1 MKVRLS
7 DAIDS
12 YEQYR
17 VSTGAAK
24 ETRRNDRQTLLALL
38 TFTGNLYADHIN
50 HDRMT
55 EFLAGRTATRSVNSI
70 RVDYQVLKGFF
81 RWAEDT
87 RRVPRSR
94 NPMTARKMPKA
105 ERRER
110 ARVSVSD
117 FPHLLDCAGKRH
129 PRDRIFIA
137 VALYTMLRSSSM
149 VTMRVGDLRLNDRR
163 IMVKLHK
170 TKDYDEA
177 PVNETLDAEM
187 RRWLMAYQD
196 ECGPLD
202 KNWHL
207 IPARRLV
214 RFPGFGGNEGITRL
228 APERPI
234 THSANQIVKPALLAM
249 GFAIEGNPKLL
260 GEGAHTLRRSSARAL
275 YDRLASEGHDDSV
288 RVVKMALNHQDMAT
302 TEGYLGI
309 SGDRK
314 RRDDIFLDGPLFPG
328 LPGAIEIGAVDRGQG
343 EGDRRAL

>member
-1 MKVRLS
+1 MKTHLS

-12 YEQYR
+12 YAQYR
-17 VSTGAAK
+17 VSIGTAK
-24 ETRRNDRQTLLALL
+24 ETRRNDKQTLMALL
-38 TFTGNLYADHIN
+38 AHCGNIYSDHVS

-70 RVDYQVLKGFF
+70 RVDYQVLRSFF

-94 NPMTARKMPKA
+94 NPMQGRRTPKG
-105 ERRER
+105 EKRER

-117 FPHLLDCAGKRH
+117 FPHLLDVAGKRS

-170 TKDYDEA
+170 TKDFDEA
-177 PVNETLDAEM
+177 PINETLDAEM
-187 RRWLMAYQD
+187 RRWLMFYQE

-214 RFPGFGGNEGITRL
+214 RFPGHGGDLGVTRL
-228 APERPI
+228 NPTKPI

-249 GFAIEGNPKLL
+249 GFAIEGNPNLL

-288 RVVKMALNHQDMAT
+288 RVVKVVLNHQNMST

-328 LPGAIEIGAVDRGQG
+328 LPSHLEIGEFDGQG
-343 EGDRRAL
+343 EGRHGAV